1 MTITLI
7 CALLIISLCQATIL
21 PHLSIYDVTPDFF
34 LVMTVFVSLN
44 TNIKQASV
52 INWINGFA
60 KDLFSLA
67 PFGFS
72 AFLFV
77 LIGYFIGRSRE
88 YVFKD
93 HPLTQILI
101 TFLAALFYGFGY
113 LFVMMLSNKG
123 INLIIILQKV
133 FCGAL
138 YSSFISILLFMV
150 LKKYRDKLGL
160 SEVITFE
167 RKS

>member
-21 PHLSIYDVTPDFF
+21 PHLSIYGVAPDFF

-44 TNIKQASV
+44 TNIKHSSV
-52 INWINGFA
+52 INWINGFT
-60 KDLFSLA
+60 KDLFSIA

-88 YVFKD
+88 YVFKE
-93 HPLTQILI
+93 HPLTQISI
-101 TFLAALFYGFGY
+101 TFLSALFYGFGY
-113 LFVMMLSNKG
+113 LLLMLLTING

-133 FCGAL
+133 FCSAI
-138 YSSFISILLFMV
+138 YSSFVSILLFLV
-150 LKKYRDKLGL
+150 LRKYRGKLGL
-160 SEVITFE
+160 GEVISFE
-167 RKS
+167 RKI